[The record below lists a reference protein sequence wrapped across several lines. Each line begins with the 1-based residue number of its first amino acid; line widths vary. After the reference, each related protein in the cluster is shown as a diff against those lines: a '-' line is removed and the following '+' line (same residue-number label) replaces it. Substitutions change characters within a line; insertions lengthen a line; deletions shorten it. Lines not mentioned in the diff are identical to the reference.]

1 MQSTKKTF
9 RLSAEAIATLEQI
22 CKDKKM
28 NQTELIEEMILTYSP
43 EHNKTSHQVADE
55 IKSYIDSNYADL
67 IKKFIVRTRSLDI
80 NQQLIL
86 DMVNSMAAGLNVN
99 KYQAADTSPAAI
111 YTHAR
116 KHLAEKIE
124 LQKQKKDWKETD

>member
-9 RLSAEAIATLEQI
+9 RLSAEAVATLEKI

-43 EHNKTSHQVADE
+43 EHNKTAYQVSAE
-55 IKSYIDSNYADL
+55 IKAYIDSNYGEMM
-67 IKKFIVRTRSLDI
+67 KKFIVRTRALDV

-99 KYQAADTSPAAI
+99 KYQAADEAPSVI
-111 YTHAR
+111 YKSAR
-116 KHLAEKIE
+116 NHLATKIE
-124 LQKQKKDWKETD
+124 TLKQKKDWKETD